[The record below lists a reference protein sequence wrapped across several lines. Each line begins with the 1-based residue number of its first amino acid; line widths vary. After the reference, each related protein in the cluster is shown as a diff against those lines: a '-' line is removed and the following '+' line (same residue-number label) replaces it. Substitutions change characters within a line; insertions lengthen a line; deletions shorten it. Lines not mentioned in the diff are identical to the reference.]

1 MVRDGR
7 GAGPTLAEGWGEY
20 DGPSMA
26 KPQSNLRL
34 FVGLYPPAEP
44 AEQMLLA
51 LRDLD
56 LPPHRLTPAGQVHM
70 TLQFIGD
77 TPAKDLET
85 TIESVDRA
93 RAGLPAFQLEPLRL
107 IALPK
112 RGRARLVAAETD
124 GPPTLLELHRRLATR
139 LATNVREKP
148 GDRFLPHLTLCRFR
162 APSRIGPLEEP
173 LAVPAFPVVEV
184 RLMRSTL
191 HPEGAKHH
199 EVAVFTLQGP
209 GG

>member
-1 MVRDGR
+1 
-7 GAGPTLAEGWGEY
+7 
-20 DGPSMA
+20 MA
-26 KPQSNLRL
+26 KPQNNLRL
-34 FVGLYPPAEP
+34 FVGLYPPAEL
-44 AEQMLLA
+44 ADEMLLA
-51 LRDLD
+51 LSDLD

-70 TLQFIGD
+70 TIQFIGD
-77 TPAKDLET
+77 TPVKDLDAT
-85 TIESVDRA
+85 VESVDRA

-124 GPPTLLELHRRLATR
+124 GPPTLQELHRRLATR
-139 LATNVREKP
+139 LARNVREKP

-162 APSRIGPLEEP
+162 APARLGPLEEP
-173 LAVPAFPVVEV
+173 LELPAFPVTEV

-191 HPEGAKHH
+191 SPQGAKHH
-199 EVAVFTLQGP
+199 EVAVFALQGL